1 MNILSDFLNQKIS
14 DYQKRGLL
22 TLEEANKIVGNYNRI
37 WNSMQKEYFSTKEID
52 DIAIR
57 AGKK

>member
-1 MNILSDFLNQKIS
+1 MNIFSDFLNQKIS